1 MLIDVF
7 LPLNCLNIEII
18 TQLKLLWS
26 YAVFLFET
34 LPSQHFWVFYQDL
47 DEVSKGFVDSKNCI
61 MIEF

>member
-26 YAVFLFET
+26 YAVFLFEKIIINFHIT
-34 LPSQHFWVFYQDL
+34 KS
-47 DEVSKGFVDSKNCI
+47 
-61 MIEF
+61 EFLSIWPGLGWG